1 MGDIDFDINPFLSSP
16 ENVQNKG
23 MNFNSLYKTE
33 RDVSYKIPTINVTE
47 LYKLEPFY
55 QNDSKNIIT
64 IIFLFLLIFFIFLYK
79 YIIYGKR
86 KFSYL

>member
-33 RDVSYKIPTINVTE
+33 RDTVNKIPDINVTE
-47 LYKLEPFY
+47 LYQLEPFY
-55 QNDSKNIIT
+55 QNNYKNLNI
-64 IIFLFLLIFFIFLYK
+64 IIFLFLLIFFIFFYK
-79 YIIYGKR
+79 YII
-86 KFSYL
+86 

>member
-1 MGDIDFDINPFLSSP
+1 MGDSNFDINPFLSSP

-33 RDVSYKIPTINVTE
+33 RDTVYKTPDINVTE
-47 LYKLEPFY
+47 LYQLEPFY
-55 QNDSKNIIT
+55 QNNYQNLNI
-64 IIFLFLLIFFIFLYK
+64 IIFLFFIIFAIFFYK
-79 YIIYGKR
+79 YIIYDKR

>member
-16 ENVQNKG
+16 ENIENKG

-33 RDVSYKIPTINVTE
+33 RDTVNKISDINVTK
-47 LYKLEPFY
+47 LYQLEPFY
-55 QNDSKNIIT
+55 QNNNNNLYI
-64 IIFLFLLIFFIFLYK
+64 IIFLFLLIFFIFFYK
-79 YIIYGKR
+79 YIIYDKR